1 MQYKS
6 SVTVAAL
13 AAFALAS
20 TLPARAADVF
30 SDKLC
35 PRASAPVTAY
45 ATLAKNNDSTVD
57 AVIAAAN
64 DAIRAYDICASEDL
78 AGGAV
83 EGRHY
88 VQTREAQFYVGVG
101 RLQRLSEQPDSARK
115 SLQTAIDL
123 TKETIDW
130 TTAAQ
135 SVYRSNGLSGS
146 GSTRGGPS
154 EKSNYHDSAVAVRDA
169 AKAELDL
176 LLASPAPSAPAAQ
189 TPKT

>member
-1 MQYKS
+1 MHDKLIF
-6 SVTVAAL
+6 TIAAL
-13 AAFALAS
+13 VALATTS
-20 TLPARAADVF
+20 APPAQAAEVF

-35 PRASAPVTAY
+35 PRASGPVTAY

-57 AVIAAAN
+57 SVIAAAN

-88 VQTREAQFYVGVG
+88 VQTREAQFYVGMG
-101 RLQRLSEQPDSARK
+101 RLQRLSDQPDSARK
-115 SLQTAIDL
+115 SLQAAIDL

-135 SVYRSNGLSGS
+135 NVYRSNGLGGS
-146 GSTRGGPS
+146 GSTRGGPP

-169 AKAELDL
+169 VKIELDL
-176 LLASPAPSAPAAQ
+176 LVASPAPSVPAAT
-189 TPKT
+189 TPKP